1 MMERK
6 EMETEKR
13 RIRDRG
19 GLRER
24 KGEPRETQRARETG
38 TVALRLV
45 KSDREGEG
53 GTGRTVEI
61 ETQVGGQA
69 LGGAGAES
77 GLRLP
82 AQLCPLVMA
91 GRRCCHHCHM
101 RL

>member
-1 MMERK
+1 MME
-6 EMETEKR
+6 ER
-13 RIRDRG
+13 RWRQRREESEIEGDS
-19 GLRER
+19 ER

-69 LGGAGAES
+69 LGGAG
-77 GLRLP
+77 G
-82 AQLCPLVMA
+82 
-91 GRRCCHHCHM
+91 
-101 RL
+101 

>member
-24 KGEPRETQRARETG
+24 KGEPRETQRARQTR

-45 KSDREGEG
+45 KSD
-53 GTGRTVEI
+53 
-61 ETQVGGQA
+61 
-69 LGGAGAES
+69 
-77 GLRLP
+77 
-82 AQLCPLVMA
+82 
-91 GRRCCHHCHM
+91 
-101 RL
+101 